1 MYLLIGVADVF
12 GAQTMCT
19 RPARRPQTC
28 PDREIFTW
36 PMPPDPTDTLTP
48 AGRARSTD
56 RTLAHHSYL
65 AYEEYEAYEQLLS
78 FLSTLSPSLSRALRD
93 HCSL

>member
-1 MYLLIGVADVF
+1 MITGYYLLIGVADVF

-19 RPARRPQTC
+19 RPARRPQSC
-28 PDREIFTW
+28 PTREIFAR

-56 RTLAHHSYL
+56 RTLDNCSYETI
-65 AYEEYEAYEQLLS
+65 ARTS
-78 FLSTLSPSLSRALRD
+78 SCF
-93 HCSL
+93 HF